1 MLYKSMGPASL
12 RDSFNDENDLWIRID
27 NLMESAGLEVK
38 SEGVCFDDTCV
49 PLPKLAE
56 EDEFIS
62 KDNSLFNISAFSRLM
77 GDPIVRDLKNDVWVI
92 GEGGAGRRENR
103 RSLTAPD
110 FTLPDIN
117 GVNYSLSSY
126 LGKKIMLVSWAS
138 W

>member
-12 RDSFNDENDLWIRID
+12 RDSLNDENDLWIRID
-27 NLMESAGLEVK
+27 NLMESAGLEVNA
-38 SEGVCFDDTCV
+38 EGVCFDDTCV
-49 PLPKLAE
+49 PLPKLPE
-56 EDEFIS
+56 NEFIS
-62 KDNSLFNISAFSRLM
+62 KDRSLFNISAFSRLM
-77 GDPIVRDLKNDVWVI
+77 GDPIVRDPKNDVWVI

-110 FTLPDIN
+110 FTLPDIY

-126 LGKKIMLVSWAS
+126 LATKIMLVSWAS